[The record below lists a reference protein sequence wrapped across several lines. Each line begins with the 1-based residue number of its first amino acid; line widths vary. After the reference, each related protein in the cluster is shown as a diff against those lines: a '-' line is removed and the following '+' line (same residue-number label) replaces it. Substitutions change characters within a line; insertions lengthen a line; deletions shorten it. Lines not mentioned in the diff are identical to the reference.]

1 MPVIYSSTALHP
13 LAEAMLRPAAEFIV
27 ASSLDAET
35 QIREARDAD
44 VVIVRA
50 PLPPALFDST
60 HKLRAAIRHGAGIDM
75 IPYDEATRAGVL
87 IANVPGVNA
96 PTVAEHVFM
105 VSMLL
110 LRQFRRIDGDM
121 RVDGWNAGRDHAN
134 ANRDIAGKTIG
145 IVGFGNI
152 GGEIG
157 RIARHGFRMDVLVHS
172 RTAKDVEGV
181 RFVPLDALL
190 AEADIV
196 VLCCPLTPE
205 TRGMMDARRIG
216 LMKPDAILVNVSR
229 GPVIM
234 DEALI
239 AALTESRI
247 AGVALDVFSEQ
258 PLPAGHPYYGFDNVV
273 VTPHMAGL
281 TEESMMRMG
290 VGAAEEALRVLR
302 GELPKNLRNPE
313 VLPSFWKRFAAG

>member
-1 MPVIYSSTALHP
+1 MPRIYSSTALHP
-13 LAEAMLRPAAEFIV
+13 RAEAMLRPVADFVV
-27 ASSLDAET
+27 ASSLDADT
-35 QIREARDAD
+35 QLREAQDAD

-50 PLPPALFDST
+50 PLPPSLFDNA

-121 RVDGWNAGRDHAN
+121 RADGWNAGRDHAN
-134 ANRDIAGKTIG
+134 GNRDIAGKAIG

-152 GGEIG
+152 GGEIA
-157 RIARHGFRMDVLVHS
+157 RIARHSFRMDVLVHS
-172 RTAKDVEGV
+172 RTAKDVEGA
-181 RFVPLDALL
+181 RFVALDVLL
-190 AEADIV
+190 AEVDIV

-205 TRGMMDARRIG
+205 TRGLMDARRIG

-229 GPVIM
+229 GPVIV
-234 DEALI
+234 DDALI
-239 AALTESRI
+239 MALSENRI
-247 AGVALDVFSEQ
+247 AGAALDVFAEQ
-258 PLPAGHPYYGFDNVV
+258 PLPRDHPYFGFNNVV

-313 VLPSFWKRFAAG
+313 VLPSFWKRFAAS